1 MKNLISK
8 AALPIALCL
17 ILLGGSAMAQSTA
30 PASDSS
36 SSAAPTAKKS
46 HMQRR
51 MDEVEEQISDLHSQ
65 LNITDAQSTQ
75 WDAYAQVMRDNA
87 KRTGEAL
94 RDRHQK
100 MEGMNADDSM
110 KSYAQIAQL
119 NADNMQKLSSAFS
132 ALYAV
137 LSSEQKQTADEMF
150 KNRPPRQRPGGH
162 GPRSKESKPASTSSS
177 APPSGG

>member
-1 MKNLISK
+1 MKNFVRK
-8 AALPIALCL
+8 AALPIALSL
-17 ILLGGSAMAQSTA
+17 ALLAGTAAAQSTA
-30 PASDSS
+30 PAAAS
-36 SSAAPTAKKS
+36 SSAAAPAAKKS

-51 MDEVEEQISDLHSQ
+51 LDEVEQQISDLHDE

-87 KRTGEAL
+87 QRTGQAL

-110 KSYAQIAQL
+110 KSYAQISQL

-137 LSSEQKQTADEMF
+137 LSPDQKQTADELF
-150 KNRPPRQRPGGH
+150 KNRPPRGNGH
-162 GPRSKESKPASTSSS
+162 GPKGGKPASASSS
-177 APPSGG
+177 ASSPST

>member
-1 MKNLISK
+1 MNNLIRK
-8 AALPIALCL
+8 AALPIALSL
-17 ILLGGSAMAQSTA
+17 AMLAGTAMAQSTA
-30 PASDSS
+30 PAAAS
-36 SSAAPTAKKS
+36 SSAAAPAAKKS

-51 MDEVEEQISDLHSQ
+51 MDEVEQQVTDLHDE
-65 LNITDAQSTQ
+65 LAITDAESSQ

-87 KRTGEAL
+87 QRTGQAL

-100 MEGMNADDSM
+100 MESMSADDSM

-137 LSSEQKQTADEMF
+137 LSPEQKQTADELF
-150 KNRPPRQRPGGH
+150 KNRPPRARGGEH
-162 GPRSKESKPASTSSS
+162 GGKGSKPASSSS
-177 APPSGG
+177 AAASPST